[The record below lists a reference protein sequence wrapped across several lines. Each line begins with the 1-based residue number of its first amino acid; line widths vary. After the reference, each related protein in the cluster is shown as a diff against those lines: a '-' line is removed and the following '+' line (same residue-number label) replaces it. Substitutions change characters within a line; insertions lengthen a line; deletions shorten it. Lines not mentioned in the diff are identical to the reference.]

1 MDMTF
6 REWLHILIHEKKTA
20 IPFENT
26 HIMTNNDFV
35 LFYRIL
41 NRERTTKSQYE
52 EAQGIDLGEDLKV

>member
-1 MDMTF
+1 
-6 REWLHILIHEKKTA
+6 
-20 IPFENT
+20 
-26 HIMTNNDFV
+26 MTNNDFV